1 MCDSKRCILEC
12 CRPPDRGYQA
22 SQVSLSLPHPRLSQ
36 VRLSSP
42 TAAAA
47 FHLLLARLQLSAAL
61 LLAFGV
67 AAAQFV
73 SHHILLRWKYSL
85 VLCLQLVVLAAL
97 TSSFT
102 GPNFAYKKYGK
113 VTKKPDLPGPDSKY
127 SFHISLKQVVRS
139 VHSHPPP
146 PVLHHCTGTILP
158 QSSNQFPFIFSK
170 NALQKMLCHP
180 V

>member
-85 VLCLQLVVLAAL
+85 VLCLQLVV
-97 TSSFT
+97 SSLNILFHW
-102 GPNFAYKKYGK
+102 
-113 VTKKPDLPGPDSKY
+113 TKFCLQEIWK
-127 SFHISLKQVVRS
+127 
-139 VHSHPPP
+139 SH
-146 PVLHHCTGTILP
+146 
-158 QSSNQFPFIFSK
+158 
-170 NALQKMLCHP
+170 QKA
-180 V
+180 

>member
-73 SHHILLRWKYSL
+73 SHHMSPPMEIEYSL
-85 VLCLQLVVLAAL
+85 VLCLQLVV
-97 TSSFT
+97 SSLNILFHW
-102 GPNFAYKKYGK
+102 
-113 VTKKPDLPGPDSKY
+113 TKFCLQEIWK
-127 SFHISLKQVVRS
+127 
-139 VHSHPPP
+139 SH
-146 PVLHHCTGTILP
+146 
-158 QSSNQFPFIFSK
+158 
-170 NALQKMLCHP
+170 QKA
-180 V
+180 